1 MERAVSAFIGF
12 SVAAGFLYGLLFT
25 KARFVPAFGG
35 AAIFGAAA
43 ILLVGVASVLV
54 EGASRLG
61 RRKNSESAPPP
72 E

>member
-1 MERAVSAFIGF
+1 MERAVSVFIGT

-43 ILLVGVASVLV
+43 ILVVGVVAVLV

-61 RRKNSESAPPP
+61 RRKGSDGAPPP
-72 E
+72 Q